1 MSFLVFEPGNVVKE
15 EKVRFALDY
24 LISMPDDERDWK
36 QERTEENAPEQP
48 FLQRYLILDG
58 VIEGKNKFHFLI
70 RDIIWV
76 VNFLKS
82 VW

>member
-15 EKVRFALDY
+15 EKVCFTLDY

-36 QERTEENAPEQP
+36 QERTEKNAPEQP
-48 FLQRYLILDG
+48 FLQRYIILDG
-58 VIEGKNKFHFLI
+58 VIEEKNKFNCLI
-70 RDIIWV
+70 RDINWLVI
-76 VNFLKS
+76 FMKS

>member
-36 QERTEENAPEQP
+36 QERTEKNAPEQP
-48 FLQRYLILDG
+48 FLQRYFMLDG
-58 VIEGKNKFHFLI
+58 VMEQLKRRTNLI
-70 RDIIWV
+70 V
-76 VNFLKS
+76 
-82 VW
+82 